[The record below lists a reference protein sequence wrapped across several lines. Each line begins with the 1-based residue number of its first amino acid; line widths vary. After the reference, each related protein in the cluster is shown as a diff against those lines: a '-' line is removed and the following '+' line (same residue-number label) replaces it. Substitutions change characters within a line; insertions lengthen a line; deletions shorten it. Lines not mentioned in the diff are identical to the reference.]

1 MTQHSL
7 VSGRLA
13 GQRALITGG
22 TRGIGE
28 AIAARMAAEG
38 AEVIVASRRA
48 EGVEAAVARLSE
60 AAPGRVVGLPVNL
73 GKVDALDGFFA
84 EVVERFGLPSVLV
97 NNAAANPYFG
107 PMDGLEMAAWDKTF
121 EVNVKGPFALSRA
134 FWQARIAAD
143 QPGAII
149 NVSSIFGLSSAPLQ
163 GVYGMTKAALLSMT
177 RTLAVELGGAGIR
190 VNAITPGLIETR
202 FAQAIVGSPEL
213 SGLYTERAALHRVG
227 RPDEVAGLAAF
238 LASNDAS
245 YITGQHFTVDGGYT
259 IG

>member
-1 MTQHSL
+1 MSQQQP
-7 VSGRLA
+7 VAGRLA
-13 GQRALITGG
+13 GHRVLITGG

-38 AEVIVASRRA
+38 AELIVASRRP
-48 EGVEAAVARLSE
+48 EGVEAAVGRLS
-60 AAPGRVVGLPVNL
+60 AVAPGRVFGLPVNL
-73 GKVDALDGFFA
+73 GKIDALEDFFA
-84 EVVERFGLPSVLV
+84 EVCARFGQPTALV

-107 PMDGLEMAAWDKTF
+107 PMDGLEPSAWDKTF
-121 EVNVKGPFALSRA
+121 EVNLKGPFTLSRA
-134 FWQARIAAD
+134 FWQARIAAGA
-143 QPGAII
+143 PGVIVNI
-149 NVSSIFGLSSAPLQ
+149 SSIFGLSSAPLQ

-213 SGLYTERAALHRVG
+213 SALYTDRAALHRVG
-227 RPDEVAGLAAF
+227 RPEEVAGLAAF
-238 LASNDAS
+238 LVSEDAS